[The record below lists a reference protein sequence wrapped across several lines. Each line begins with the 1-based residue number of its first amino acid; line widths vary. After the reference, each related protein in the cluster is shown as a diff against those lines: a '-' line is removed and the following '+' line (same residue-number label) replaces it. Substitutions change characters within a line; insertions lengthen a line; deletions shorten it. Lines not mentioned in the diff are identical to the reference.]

1 MDQLSGV
8 KSKMEKNKVDLEGP
22 TEDILPKRKQVKESQ
37 VVEMHFQK
45 LAENT
50 WKQSQT
56 KRQVKIRTVF
66 KLSLLGVI

>member
-37 VVEMHFQK
+37 VVEMHF
-45 LAENT
+45 
-50 WKQSQT
+50 
-56 KRQVKIRTVF
+56 
-66 KLSLLGVI
+66 